1 MRPDRLGV
9 LAIVASAIGYGFIS
23 VLIKLALE
31 AGVRPLPLVAWR
43 FGIAS
48 LAIWLLLG
56 LRRRPLPS
64 RSSLPR
70 LLWLAALYSLD
81 ALLFTLALQWVT
93 ASTATL
99 VFYAYPVVVVLLAAA
114 FLGEGLGR
122 RRLAATGLATLG
134 CVLTAGGAL
143 RGGSYFGILLVLL
156 SMAALSAYIVT
167 GRRILDREPAHGSAA
182 VIITACA
189 AILFAVAIVA
199 GEVRLGGGAPGLAA
213 IVVLATVSTA
223 IPITLFVVG
232 IQRVDAG
239 RAAIYSTLEPV
250 VTVLTAAVVLEERIG
265 TLQIFGGLLILSAVL
280 GLRSERPLPESE
292 RLTPLDSP

>member
-43 FGIAS
+43 FAIAS
-48 LAIWLLLG
+48 LAVWLLLG

-70 LLWLAALYSLD
+70 LLWLGGLYSMD

-114 FLGEGLGR
+114 FLGEGLGK
-122 RRLAATGLATLG
+122 RRLVATGLATLG
-134 CVLTAGGAL
+134 CALTAGGAL
-143 RGGSYFGILLVLL
+143 RGGSVLGIVLVVL
-156 SMAALSAYIVT
+156 SMAALSVYIVT

-182 VIITACA
+182 VITTACA

-199 GEVRLGGGAPGLAA
+199 GDVELGGGARGLALISLLA
-213 IVVLATVSTA
+213 IVSTA

-232 IQRVDAG
+232 LQRVEAG

-250 VTVLTAAVVLEERIG
+250 VTVLTAAVVLDERIG
-265 TLQIFGGLLILSAVL
+265 LVQILGGLFILSGVL

-292 RLTPLDSP
+292 WLTPLDSP